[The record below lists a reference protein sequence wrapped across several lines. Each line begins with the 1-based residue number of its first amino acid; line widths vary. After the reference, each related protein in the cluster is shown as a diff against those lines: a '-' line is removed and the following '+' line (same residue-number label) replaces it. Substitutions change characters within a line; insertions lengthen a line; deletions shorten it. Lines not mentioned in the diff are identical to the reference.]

1 MNAPLTT
8 RALVES
14 DLDDAI
20 ALWRETEGVE
30 LAEGDDRKELARYLA
45 RNPGLSRV
53 AFAEGQLAGAMLCG
67 HDGRR
72 GLIYHLAVAPAWRGC
87 GIGRRLLAEGV
98 DGLRAAGLKRAIIL
112 VEKGNTAAREF
123 WLARGFEDIA
133 AANPMGLDL

>member
-14 DLDDAI
+14 NLDAAV
-20 ALWRETEGVE
+20 ALWRETKGVE

-45 RNPGLSRV
+45 RNPGLSRA
-53 AFAEGQLAGAMLCG
+53 AFAGGQLAGAMLCG

-72 GLIYHLAVAPAWRGC
+72 GLIYHLAVAPAWRGR